1 MLMAAITTP
10 AAAAA
15 ADSTVISTALKLQ
28 RLMRRIDPFL
38 TLNHP

>member
-10 AAAAA
+10 AAA

-28 RLMRRIDPFL
+28 RLIHRIDPFI